1 MQAPIVS
8 SSPANRERR
17 WYPRRV
23 IVATLI
29 ILLVTAGFY
38 LLYLFSNV
46 LFVLFVAAVLAT
58 AIRPAV
64 LWLERYHIPQPLGTL
79 LMFAIIG
86 AFTVGV
92 LSVLLPLLI
101 AQASALTTELPSYYA
116 KFRDWVTDTTIPLVR
131 SLANQLP
138 QQIQL
143 NVARPAAAEDQV
155 TAVTQAVGYVR
166 SIGWGVFGAVAMVL
180 ITYFWIVDR
189 DQIVRAGL
197 LVVPIDRRN
206 GARELWD
213 ILEEKVG
220 AFIRG
225 QTLLCLSIGILSGIA
240 FFAIGLPNALVL
252 AVLAGI
258 LEAVPYLG
266 PIATAALAI
275 SLTLAQAPDKLWW
288 VAGACIV
295 IQQAENA
302 ILVPRIMDRTVGV
315 NAVVTLLAI
324 AAFGSLLGIGGA
336 IMAIPL
342 AVILQVLIERAVLNT
357 QQEPAVE
364 ITGRDHVAVLRYQ
377 AQDLASDIRD
387 RIREQDASEDEELL
401 EESLEA
407 VVGDI
412 DELLQT
418 MSTPALEVPAVARPE
433 AAAS

>member
-288 VAGACIV
+288 VVGACIV